1 MGYDAATACVTVT
14 TGQRYQ
20 PNGTELAGQASGG
33 SKTALPTNNDIY
45 VDGVKLNLTV
55 YKIDGSNYFKLRDLG
70 KALDFF
76 VGYDPATGVTISGE
90 SGYTD

>member
-1 MGYDAATACVTVT
+1 MNFTRLNPVIRSASLYERINNTEVCVGYDCRVIYMISGDLSAT
-14 TGQRYQ
+14 
-20 PNGTELAGQASGG
+20 
-33 SKTALPTNNDIY
+33 
-45 VDGVKLNLTV
+45 VDGVKLGLTV

-76 VGYDPATGVTISGE
+76 VGYDPASGVTISGE